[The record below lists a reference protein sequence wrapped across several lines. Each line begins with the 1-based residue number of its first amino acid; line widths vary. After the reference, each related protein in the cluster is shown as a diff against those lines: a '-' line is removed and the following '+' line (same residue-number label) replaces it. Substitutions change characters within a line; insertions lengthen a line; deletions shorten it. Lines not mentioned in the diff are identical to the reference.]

1 MYCNTLFFK
10 TIRIEKEIVN
20 IDCKNSIFIIIRLND
35 IFGNNDFLERVVN
48 PSKRSDFLNALWFI
62 WQRICRL
69 DIVSDRSHIT
79 NKIKKQQW
87 LFQSLLLRTD
97 VPIVSETHKS
107 SDFIN
112 LLKKLNEKYPEG
124 DIIRIVCDNH
134 SAHKSK
140 ETRNFLATCPEGRF
154 VLSRIFCMRCDQ
166 FLFVIYDDR
175 HCFSP
180 SAPNLFPIKYLCL
193 VRS

>member
-1 MYCNTLFFK
+1 MPALQKEMQASSTSNFRYFTCLLDKGHINMQVVYCFAHLHFSVG
-10 TIRIEKEIVN
+10 R
-20 IDCKNSIFIIIRLND
+20 NSDALNRLNP
-35 IFGNNDFLERVVN
+35 I
-48 PSKRSDFLNALWFI
+48 
-62 WQRICRL
+62 
-69 DIVSDRSHIT
+69 
-79 NKIKKQQW
+79 IKKQQW

-140 ETRNFLATCPEGRF
+140 ETTNFLATCPEGRF

-166 FLFVIYDDR
+166 FLFLIYDDR

-180 SAPNLFPIKYLCL
+180 SAPNLFPVKYLCL